1 MLLRLVNVSL
11 EEMCY
16 VVVAYPDML
25 TANDSWRDAMFIAR
39 SSGQR
44 P

>member
-1 MLLRLVNVSL
+1 MLLRLENVSL
-11 EEMCY
+11 EDVCY

-25 TANDSWRDAMFIAR
+25 TANDGWRDAMFIAR
-39 SSGQR
+39 SSGER